1 MENINRCENAARAYE
16 ERKRMRKLAGINEN
30 TGNIR
35 PEIKDQIDQLVNNIN
50 ALADGIRRRKTK
62 YERSKRIGKETNK

>member
-1 MENINRCENAARAYE
+1 
-16 ERKRMRKLAGINEN
+16 MRKLAGINEN

-50 ALADGIRRRKTK
+50 ALADGIRRR
-62 YERSKRIGKETNK
+62 SK

>member
-1 MENINRCENAARAYE
+1 MENTNRCENAARAYE

-30 TGNIR
+30 SGNIR

-62 YERSKRIGKETNK
+62 

>member
-1 MENINRCENAARAYE
+1 MENTNRCEKAARAYE

-50 ALADGIRRRKTK
+50 ALADGIRRR
-62 YERSKRIGKETNK
+62 SK